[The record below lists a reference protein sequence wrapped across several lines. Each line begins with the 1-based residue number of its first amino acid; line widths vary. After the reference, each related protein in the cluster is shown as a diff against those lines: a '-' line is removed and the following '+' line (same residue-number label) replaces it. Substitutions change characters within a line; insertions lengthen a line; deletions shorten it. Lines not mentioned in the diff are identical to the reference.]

1 MYAIDQLGWFICKS
15 VSTPLL
21 WISTQTI
28 RITMKHH
35 IHVQG
40 NWVILLS
47 DPYFGRYSTYGVDHI
62 GTLENGIIGFNL
74 TL

>member
-1 MYAIDQLGWFICKS
+1 
-15 VSTPLL
+15 
-21 WISTQTI
+21 
-28 RITMKHH
+28 MKHH